1 MTDADKSTLAAI
13 ERCLLAG
20 DTNST
25 KALNAA
31 FELGRL
37 AGQLE
42 MAKIGEGLVKD
53 AFGPTLDLMRGKV

>member
-1 MTDADKSTLAAI
+1 MTEADQATLAAI

-25 KALNAA
+25 KALYAA

-42 MAKIGEGLVKD
+42 QARAAAGLANEV
-53 AFGPTLDLMRGKV
+53 FGPALEIMRGKV